1 MNSFKF
7 KSFIIWGLVLLFI
20 EIVLIFSYFNFSDK
34 EIEVR
39 DQLAQ
44 FFTTKTSEQN
54 NFPVLKQN
62 ISELALSAE
71 SFISVFV
78 ANSGPASAKASAD
91 KSEKILVKKNEAGQL
106 PIASIT
112 KLMTAVIALDKYKL
126 DDVVMITENSL
137 KVDSLSG
144 IYKVGNQFF
153 FYNALRAMLIASHN
167 EIANT
172 FACPELCRGAEKI
185 GAASFIDSMN
195 KKALELGLL
204 NTKFANETGL
214 DPVRSPMPLASADT
228 NGRLTS
234 NGVDPEIDLNY
245 INHSTVYDIY
255 KLAKYIEEN
264 NSDIFY
270 ITAQKEF
277 DLFDID
283 KKFVGT
289 IKNTNRLLIDQDIP
303 FRIVGG
309 KTGETDLAKQNL
321 VVVAEAPCGG
331 NIFNVILGSQ
341 NRFEDMKKIL
351 QYINDSYDWS
361 CPNS

>member
-1 MNSFKF
+1 
-7 KSFIIWGLVLLFI
+7 
-20 EIVLIFSYFNFSDK
+20 
-34 EIEVR
+34 
-39 DQLAQ
+39 
-44 FFTTKTSEQN
+44 
-54 NFPVLKQN
+54 
-62 ISELALSAE
+62 
-71 SFISVFV
+71 
-78 ANSGPASAKASAD
+78 
-91 KSEKILVKKNEAGQL
+91 
-106 PIASIT
+106 
-112 KLMTAVIALDKYKL
+112 
-126 DDVVMITENSL
+126 
-137 KVDSLSG
+137 
-144 IYKVGNQFF
+144 
-153 FYNALRAMLIASHN
+153 MLIASHN

-214 DPVRSPMPLASADT
+214 DPVRNPMPLASADT

-283 KKFVGT
+283 K
-289 IKNTNRLLIDQDIP
+289 
-303 FRIVGG
+303 
-309 KTGETDLAKQNL
+309 NL
-321 VVVAEAPCGG
+321 
-331 NIFNVILGSQ
+331 
-341 NRFEDMKKIL
+341 
-351 QYINDSYDWS
+351 
-361 CPNS
+361 